1 MKKQLVQ
8 IPLLLATCLVIAV
21 AMVAPVSA
29 LDLTPRSTPRS
40 VDIAPAADGTDTI
53 SLADLQQG
61 EIQLTGP
68 YDSQS
73 LRFGLPV
80 NWKLLPGATLNLFLT
95 TSFIN
100 QGAGTDANLNGGV
113 LTVRFNSVTIAV
125 MPLTQTGGLQQLI
138 PIPDR
143 ALQSTRSDGR
153 MEVAFILDSGLSCTV
168 NQHMQVIIHPSTT
181 FSFPHVIV
189 PPDLSLLN
197 FPRPL
202 YQQSIIPDSA
212 LIIVPDQPTASEL
225 QSALTLSASLT
236 NLTNGGLGLQLVTA
250 SEVTSDQL
258 AANHLI
264 LVGNPASFPQLV
276 NLNLPLAA
284 SGGSFTLPQADDG
297 VVMMAASPWNPA
309 RVAMVVSGNS
319 DAGVLK
325 ASQAVSSGVLRPNTF
340 GNLAIVEQVQE
351 QPLQSETTD
360 QTLAEMGYPRETLS
374 GLGVKSAVYDFYV
387 PAGQTLTNEA
397 YFDLYFAHSGLLD
410 YSRSGISVLLNG
422 QPVTSIPLNDNSA
435 KQTVNIQRVV
445 IPASAVVTGLNRLE
459 VSANLI
465 PINEC
470 SAFNGSL
477 STGPWS
483 ALWATIWPESR
494 FHLPLQPT
502 PISPVSVM
510 GLNSFPAPFVYDPS
524 LGTTAFVLQK
534 NNPDSW
540 RLASQIAGY
549 LGNRANGVLTT
560 LKTFYADEVPA
571 DVRSQYNLIAI
582 GQPSQLPVMAEIKD
596 QLPIPFSSGTNLPIE
611 KGMQVVFRIPDN
623 ASLGYLE
630 LLPSP
635 WNDQNVLLTVLGST
649 AQGLQWA
656 STALTDPSL
665 RGQLSGNFSAI
676 TDRQVVSTD
685 TRLTGLSNLPG
696 IVPGSTSLP
705 EATPAA
711 LIDVSATDQPKPTWP
726 LVATIVTAGLAILVL
741 AYVVIRNMRK

>member
-1 MKKQLVQ
+1 MKKRLVQ
-8 IPLLLATCLVIAV
+8 ISLLWATCLAIA
-21 AMVAPVSA
+21 AALVAPVSA
-29 LDLTPRSTPRS
+29 LDFTPQFVPRT
-40 VDIAPAADGTDTI
+40 VDVPHAADGTDTI
-53 SLADLQQG
+53 TLADLQQG

-73 LRFGLPV
+73 LRFGLPA

-100 QGAGTDANLNGGV
+100 QGAGTDASINGGV

-125 MPLTQTGGLQQLI
+125 IPLTQTGDLQQLI
-138 PIPDR
+138 PIPEQ

-153 MEVAFILDSGLSCTV
+153 MELGFFLDSGLSCTV

-181 FSFPHVIV
+181 FTFPHVIV

-202 YQQSIIPDSA
+202 YQQSIVPDSA
-212 LIIVPDQPTASEL
+212 LIVVPDQPTASEL

-250 SEVTSDQL
+250 SEVTGDQL
-258 AANHLI
+258 ATNHLI
-264 LVGNPASFPQLV
+264 LVGNPASLPQLA
-276 NLNLPLAA
+276 NLSLPLAP

-297 VVMMAASPWNPA
+297 VVMMATSPWNPA
-309 RVAMVVSGNS
+309 RVALVVSGNS

-325 ASQAVSSGVLRPNTF
+325 ASQAVSTGILRPNTAE
-340 GNLAIVEQVQE
+340 NLAIVERVQE
-351 QPLQSETTD
+351 QPLQSETAD
-360 QTLAEMGYPRETLS
+360 LTLAEMGYPRDTLS

-387 PAGQTLTNEA
+387 PAGQTLTTEA

-422 QPVTSIPLNDNSA
+422 QPITSIPLNDNSA
-435 KQTVNIQRVV
+435 KQTVNIQRVA

-477 STGPWS
+477 STGQWS

-502 PISPVSVM
+502 PVSPASVM
-510 GLNSFPAPFVYDPS
+510 ALNSFPAPFVYDPS
-524 LGTTAFVLQK
+524 LGTTAFVLQR

-540 RLASQIAGY
+540 RMASQIAGY

-560 LKTFYADEVPA
+560 LKAFYADEIPA
-571 DVRSQYNLIAI
+571 EARGQYNLLTI
-582 GQPSQLPVMAEIKD
+582 GQPSRLPVISEIKD
-596 QLPIPFSSGTNLPIE
+596 RLPIPFSSETNLPIE
-611 KGMQVVFRIPDN
+611 TGMQVIFRIPNN
-623 ASLGYLE
+623 ASLGYIE
-630 LLPSP
+630 LLTSP
-635 WNDQNVLLTVLGST
+635 WNEQNVLLTVLGST
-649 AQGLQWA
+649 SQGLQWA
-656 STALTDPSL
+656 SSALTDPSL

-685 TRLTGLSNLPG
+685 TRLTGLSDFPD

-705 EATPAA
+705 QATPAA
-711 LIDVSATDQPKPTWP
+711 LIDVSATNQHKPTWP
-726 LVATIVTAGLAILVL
+726 LAATIVAAGLALLVL